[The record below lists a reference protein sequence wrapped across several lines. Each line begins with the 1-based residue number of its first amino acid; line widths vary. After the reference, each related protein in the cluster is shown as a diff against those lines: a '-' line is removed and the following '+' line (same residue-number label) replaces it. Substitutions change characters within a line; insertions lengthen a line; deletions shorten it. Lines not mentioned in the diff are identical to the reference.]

1 MTKIHLPQ
9 KKNLKDNIFAK
20 YFLLFSAIM
29 LIVLTVLGTTLTAL
43 VGAYTQKQTTD
54 LLMENAQ
61 SIANSVSSNLLVA
74 DMNDTYS
81 NEKEM
86 ICRAIKI
93 VSNSVDADI
102 FVCDTEGNIILCKER
117 ADSLPFFGKLGKCS
131 FHTDYNISDSILQQ
145 VYESSYVGS
154 GVISGQRSFI
164 AGGVAAIELTFTVP
178 HEDKLIEAMRAKYS
192 SGEIIIGAGT
202 VMDAATAR
210 IAILAGAEYIV
221 SPYFDPETVKTC
233 NRYGIP
239 SMPGI
244 YTPTEAVHAMEC
256 GADVLKVFPGD
267 IATPSFIKDIHG
279 PIPNAVMMPSGGVD
293 VDNVKDW
300 IKAGAVAVGA
310 GSSLIKG
317 AKTGDYDLIT
327 ETGKLFVERIKEARA
342 EMKK

>member
-1 MTKIHLPQ
+1 MSNKIETL
-9 KKNLKDNIFAK
+9 AK
-20 YFLLFSAIM
+20 IQEVG
-29 LIVLTVLGTTLTAL
+29 IVAVVRATSIEQAE
-43 VGAYTQKQTTD
+43 KITD
-54 LLMENAQ
+54 A
-61 SIANSVSSNLLVA
+61 
-74 DMNDTYS
+74 
-81 NEKEM
+81 
-86 ICRAIKI
+86 C
-93 VSNSVDADI
+93 
-102 FVCDTEGNIILCKER
+102 
-117 ADSLPFFGKLGKCS
+117 
-131 FHTDYNISDSILQQ
+131 
-145 VYESSYVGS
+145 
-154 GVISGQRSFI
+154 I

-178 HEDKLIEAMRAKYS
+178 HADKLIEAMRAKYS

-279 PIPNAVMMPSGGVD
+279 PIPNA
-293 VDNVKDW
+293 
-300 IKAGAVAVGA
+300 GAVAVGA